1 MNEKFFALPEEKRHQ
16 IINAAMEV
24 FSKYDYKHA
33 STDLIAAK
41 AGISKGSLFYYFHN
55 KKELYLYLYNYIM
68 DVMKEQIADKD
79 IHNITDFFELLEYA
93 ARQKVKVMANSSPYI
108 MDFAMKAFYS
118 EKEDVSDDLRN
129 LNFVQQD
136 IIYEAY
142 FSHIDAG
149 KFKDGISPH
158 EICKMLIWMADGY
171 LHEIRMLNQEPDMD
185 VLTAEFRKWMDMFR
199 KFVYK
204 EEYLV

>member
-16 IINAAMEV
+16 IINAAIEV

-55 KKELYLYLYNYIM
+55 KKELYLYHYIM
-68 DVMKEQIADKD
+68 DVMKEQLPDRD
-79 IHNITDFFELLEYA
+79 ILNITDFFELLEYA
-93 ARQKVKVMANSSPYI
+93 ARQKVKVMEQGSPYI
-108 MDFAMKAFYS
+108 MDFAMRAFYS

-129 LNFVQQD
+129 HNFVQQD
-136 IIYEAY
+136 VIYQAY
-142 FSHIDAG
+142 FSHIDAS

-171 LHEIRMLNQEPDMD
+171 LHEARMLGQQPDMD
-185 VLTAEFRKWMDMFR
+185 VMMAEFTKWMEMFR

>member
-16 IINAAMEV
+16 IINAAIEV

-68 DVMKEQIADKD
+68 DVMKEQLPDRD
-79 IHNITDFFELLEYA
+79 ILNITDFFELLEYA
-93 ARQKVKVMANSSPYI
+93 ARQKVKVMEQGSPYI
-108 MDFAMKAFYS
+108 MDFAMRAFYS

-129 LNFVQQD
+129 HNFVQQD
-136 IIYEAY
+136 VIYQAY
-142 FSHIDAG
+142 FS

-171 LHEIRMLNQEPDMD
+171 LHEARMLGQQPDMD
-185 VLTAEFRKWMDMFR
+185 VMMAEFTKWMEMFR

>member
-1 MNEKFFALPEEKRHQ
+1 MNEKFFALPEEKPHQ
-16 IINAAMEV
+16 IIKAAIEV

-55 KKELYLYLYNYIM
+55 KKELYLYLYDYIM
-68 DVMKEQIADKD
+68 DVMKEQLPDRD
-79 IHNITDFFELLEYA
+79 ILNITDFFELLEYA
-93 ARQKVKVMANSSPYI
+93 ARQKVKVMEQGSPYI
-108 MDFAMKAFYS
+108 MDFAMRAFYS
-118 EKEDVSDDLRN
+118 EKEDVSNDLRN
-129 LNFVQQD
+129 HNFVQQD
-136 IIYEAY
+136 VIYQAY
-142 FSHIDAG
+142 FSHIDAS

-171 LHEIRMLNQEPDMD
+171 LHEARMLGQQPDMD
-185 VLTAEFRKWMDMFR
+185 VMMAEFTKLMEMFR

-204 EEYLV
+204 EEYLA

>member
-16 IINAAMEV
+16 IINAAIEV

-55 KKELYLYLYNYIM
+55 KKDLYLYNYIM
-68 DVMKEQIADKD
+68 DVMKEQLPDRD
-79 IHNITDFFELLEYA
+79 ILNITDFFELLEYA
-93 ARQKVKVMANSSPYI
+93 ARQKVKVMEQGSPYI
-108 MDFAMKAFYS
+108 MDFAMRAFYS

-129 LNFVQQD
+129 HNFVQQD
-136 IIYEAY
+136 VIYQAY
-142 FSHIDAG
+142 FSHIDAS

-171 LHEIRMLNQEPDMD
+171 LHEARMLGQQPDMD
-185 VLTAEFRKWMDMFR
+185 VMMAEFTKWMEMFR